1 MPGPDKSLMHLALDG
16 VGVEPGE
23 THLRYLDQIRTR
35 AAHEIEKNVSAA
47 AATNRVRYFFYFRN
61 LVCLLK
67 PLSH

>member
-1 MPGPDKSLMHLALDG
+1 MHLALDG

-47 AATNRVRYFFYFRN
+47 AATNRVRY
-61 LVCLLK
+61 LLFSEPGMPSLASK
-67 PLSH
+67 SLK